1 MYGVRGQPTI
11 ELHVVVAPFFGGLH
25 TFGLRFDG
33 GNGANDCKHWLQL
46 CWRKTEGVYVCVR
59 ELICPLAPPS
69 RCSSGY
75 FLFNLFCCQFQRNW
89 HLFYVAAAFQFS
101 RSVRGVG
108 GGWWWT
114 RVRNTCKYWILI
126 AFRFACQ
133 LVNVNI
139 VAKRGIGGLGKRR
152 GREMRDRSLNNGA
165 SGKAKNFYWNS
176 LVEYWKSLH
185 IYFRPVI

>member
-46 CWRKTEGVYVCVR
+46 CGRKTEGVYVCVR
-59 ELICPLAPPS
+59 ELICPLAPLPDAPLAIFFS
-69 RCSSGY
+69 ICFVVSSSEIDIY
-75 FLFNLFCCQFQRNW
+75 FMLQLHFNFPEAW
-89 HLFYVAAAFQFS
+89 
-101 RSVRGVG
+101 GWW